1 MLRSSSRPRSTHR
14 AVHASRACRARVAQ
28 RSNIDSRIRI
38 FNVVV
43 NNDAPP
49 RFAACAA
56 ARVRL
61 AARSP
66 PIVAAP
72 TTQ

>member
-1 MLRSSSRPRSTHR
+1 MRRLHAAVVVPSAIDASSRAH
-14 AVHASRACRARVAQ
+14 VAQ
-28 RSNIDSRIRI
+28 RSDIDSRIRI

-43 NNDAPP
+43 NNDALP

>member
-1 MLRSSSRPRSTHR
+1 MLRSSFPPRSTHR
-14 AVHASRACRARVAQ
+14 AAHASHACRAHVAQ
-28 RSNIDSRIRI
+28 RSNIDSRICV

-43 NNDAPP
+43 NNNAPP

-61 AARSP
+61 GARSP